1 MNAPTRADD
10 AADDGRGGG
19 SEESSL
25 ENAVSDVSS
34 HYKAVL
40 FAAGS
45 FAVAYWSAFVRPEM
59 SPKWYVPIM
68 VTFALGALGYV
79 YLAEH
84 STLRLGT
91 TRAEG

>member
-19 SEESSL
+19 SEESGL
-25 ENAVSDVSS
+25 GTVVSDVSS
-34 HYKAVL
+34 HYQAVL

-45 FAVAYWSAFVRPEM
+45 AAVAYWSAFVRPEM

-79 YLAEH
+79 YVAEH
-84 STLRLGT
+84 SMLQFGT
-91 TRAEG
+91 TRTEG